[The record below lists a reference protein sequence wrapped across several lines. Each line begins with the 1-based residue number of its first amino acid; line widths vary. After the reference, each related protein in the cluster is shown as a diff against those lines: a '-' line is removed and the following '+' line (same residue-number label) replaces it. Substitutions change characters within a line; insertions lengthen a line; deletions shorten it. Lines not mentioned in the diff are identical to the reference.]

1 MSYLLAALF
10 VLSLEIGL
18 ACLIWAGVQTLR
30 RRDANRPL
38 PPTRHVRVNKRDWA
52 A

>member
-18 ACLIWAGVQTLR
+18 ACLIWAGAETLR
-30 RRDANRPL
+30 RREANRPL
-38 PPTRHVRVNKRDWA
+38 PPTRHMRVKRDWSA
-52 A
+52 